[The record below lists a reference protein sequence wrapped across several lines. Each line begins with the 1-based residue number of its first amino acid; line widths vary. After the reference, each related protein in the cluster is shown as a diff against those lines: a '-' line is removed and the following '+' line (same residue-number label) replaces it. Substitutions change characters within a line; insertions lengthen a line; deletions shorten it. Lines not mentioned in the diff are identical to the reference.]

1 VTLAKDEVAVL
12 RDIAHNISANGKE
25 VNLWEMMNAI
35 NSTIRCPF
43 HKYFIR
49 VTYGYGKIS

>member
-35 NSTIRCPF
+35 NSTIRCRF
-43 HKYFIR
+43 HKRFTG
-49 VTYGYGKIS
+49 VTYGYSKMS